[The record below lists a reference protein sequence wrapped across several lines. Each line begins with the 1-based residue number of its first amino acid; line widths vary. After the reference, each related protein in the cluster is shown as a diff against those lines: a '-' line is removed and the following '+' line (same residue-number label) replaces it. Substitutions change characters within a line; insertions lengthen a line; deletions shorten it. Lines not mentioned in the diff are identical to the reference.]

1 MQTNN
6 DNIDNTDNT
15 DNTHKGRVLRFEF
28 SSAMI
33 ELMKA
38 FTEVHRYDDRKTYKE
53 AWTAWLLTEDAAAL
67 LETEV
72 ARLTDLGYK
81 GDVADKL
88 FKSGRYYFREKTC
101 GFPNLSLHADPMCPK
116 QVGVWDVPIALVAP
130 RKYVLMNRDLLNA
143 MDDHIERGLRQDEN
157 DADADA
163 TAYTPA
169 KGFADFYKTWAAA
182 EVDTLRKEV
191 ERLSE
196 IMPSGEAVHDKL
208 KKTYKNRYFMIVR
221 H

>member
-1 MQTNN
+1 MTALNVSPVRGR
-6 DNIDNTDNT
+6 
-15 DNTHKGRVLRFEF
+15 GRVLRFEF
-28 SSAMI
+28 SNALI
-33 ELMKA
+33 DALKA
-38 FTEVHRYDDRKTYKE
+38 FTTVHQYDDRKTYKE
-53 AWTAWLLTEDAAAL
+53 AWTAWLAHDEIAAMLKA
-67 LETEV
+67 EV
-72 ARLTDLGYK
+72 ARLTNLGYK

-88 FKSGRYYFREKTC
+88 YKSGRYYFRQKTV

-208 KKTYKNRYFMIVR
+208 KKTYKNRYFMIVNAR